1 MAIFSRR
8 KFYANAVALANTLVG
23 TQTTAGTLYG
33 VNSKLHVITVN
44 NSIAI
49 RANLVTDSG
58 MLGGVIESI
67 VEEINPLAYFTTGST
82 VTNQANIFIVT
93 DKHIDSTDLQHRIRQ
108 IGANTSATRL
118 TATTFTY
125 ANTSIISAG
134 GNSIDISGTQ
144 VVEGTS
150 FTVL

>member
-1 MAIFSRR
+1 MATIQ
-8 KFYANAVALANTLVG
+8 KWKLGQANTLVG

-33 VNSKLHVITVN
+33 VNAKLHVITVN

-58 MLGGVIESI
+58 LTGGVIESI
-67 VEEINPLAYFTTGST
+67 VDELNPLAYFTTGST

-93 DKHIDSTDLQHRIRQ
+93 DKHVSSADIQHRVRQ
-108 IGANTSATRL
+108 LGANTAATRL

-125 ANTSIISAG
+125 ANTAIRSTG
-134 GNSIDISGTQ
+134 GNLIDVSGTQ

>member
-1 MAIFSRR
+1 MATLSKL
-8 KFYANAVALANTLVG
+8 KFYANGVIQSNTVVG
-23 TQTTAGTLYG
+23 TQTTVGTLYG

-44 NSIAI
+44 NSISI
-49 RANLVTDSG
+49 RANLVLDSG
-58 MLGGVIESI
+58 YTGGVIESI
-67 VEEINPLAYFTTGST
+67 IDEVNPLAYYTTWST
-82 VTNQANIFIVT
+82 ATNQANIFIVT
-93 DKHIDSTDLQHRIRQ
+93 DKQISAADLQHRIRQ
-108 IGANTSATRL
+108 IGANTAATRL
-118 TATTFTY
+118 TGTTFTY

>member
-33 VNSKLHVITVN
+33 VNAKLHVITIN
-44 NSIAI
+44 NSVAVRGNIV
-49 RANLVTDSG
+49 LDSG
-58 MLGGVIESI
+58 ILDGVVESI
-67 VEEINPLAYFTTGST
+67 IDEVNPLAYFTTGST

-93 DKHIDSTDLQHRIRQ
+93 DEHISSSDLQHRIRQ
-108 IGANTSATRL
+108 IGANTAATRL

-134 GNSIDISGTQ
+134 ANSVDISGTQ

>member
-1 MAIFSRR
+1 MAILSRR

-33 VNSKLHVITVN
+33 VNAKLHVITVN
-44 NSIAI
+44 NSVAV
-49 RANLVTDSG
+49 RGNLVLDAG
-58 MLGGVIESI
+58 ILDGVVESI
-67 VEEINPLAYFTTGST
+67 IKEASPLAYFTTGST

-93 DKHIDSTDLQHRIRQ
+93 DEQISSSDLQHRIRQ
-108 IGANTSATRL
+108 IGANTAATRL

-134 GNSIDISGTQ
+134 GNSVDISGTQ

>member
-1 MAIFSRR
+1 MATIQ
-8 KFYANAVALANTLVG
+8 KWKLGQANTLVG

-33 VNSKLHVITVN
+33 VNAKLHVITVN

-58 MLGGVIESI
+58 LTGGVIESI
-67 VEEINPLAYFTTGST
+67 VDELNPLAYFTTGST

-93 DKHIDSTDLQHRIRQ
+93 DKHISSADIQHRVRQ
-108 IGANTSATRL
+108 LGANTAATRL

-125 ANTSIISAG
+125 ANTAIRSTG
-134 GNSIDISGTQ
+134 GNLIDVSGTQ

>member
-23 TQTTAGTLYG
+23 TQTTAGTLYS
-33 VNSKLHVITVN
+33 VNAKLHVITIN
-44 NSIAI
+44 NSIAA
-49 RANLVTDSG
+49 RGNLVLDAG
-58 MLGGVIESI
+58 ILDGVIESVI
-67 VEEINPLAYFTTGST
+67 NEVNPLAYFTTGST

-93 DKHIDSTDLQHRIRQ
+93 DKHISSSDLQHRIRQ
-108 IGANTSATRL
+108 IGANTAATRL
-118 TATTFTY
+118 TGTTFTY

-134 GNSIDISGTQ
+134 ANSVDISGTQ